1 MVETPHGKSILCH
14 IGGKWSSTS
23 EDMICHLASQDHM
36 IEGSYDFMVKN
47 FSLYVTTQP
56 SLANIGIE
64 VADMFLISHLI

>member
-1 MVETPHGKSILCH
+1 
-14 IGGKWSSTS
+14 
-23 EDMICHLASQDHM
+23 MICHLASQDHM